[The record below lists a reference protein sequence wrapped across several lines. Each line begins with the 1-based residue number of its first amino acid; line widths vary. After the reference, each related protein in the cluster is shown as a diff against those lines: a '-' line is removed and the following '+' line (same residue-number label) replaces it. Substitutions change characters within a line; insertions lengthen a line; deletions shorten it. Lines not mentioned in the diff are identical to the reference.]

1 MEGPV
6 SPYSSR
12 ADGRNDG
19 RVCRQ
24 FGAIFLRFDGN
35 VPTQYLNQL
44 STAIPL
50 FVAVRLASLWVFR
63 AYSSLWRYATLRE
76 ALSAMAGI
84 GVGSV
89 VLFTVAMTTSVM
101 RLPRSVFAIEA
112 LLFSLFAAAP
122 RFLVRWRR
130 ARLHK
135 TTQRRAKPVL
145 IVGAGDAG
153 SMLVREFDRQPH
165 LGAHVVGFVDDDV
178 TKIGRELNGV
188 RVLGPREKNS

>member
-1 MEGPV
+1 MWKARFRHTVLALMDATMAASAV
-6 SPYSSR
+6 SL
-12 ADGRNDG
+12 AL
-19 RVCRQ
+19 
-24 FGAIFLRFDGN
+24 FLRFDGN

-130 ARLHK
+130 GRGC
-135 TTQRRAKPVL
+135 TRRH
-145 IVGAGDAG
+145 
-153 SMLVREFDRQPH
+153 S
-165 LGAHVVGFVDDDV
+165 
-178 TKIGRELNGV
+178 GV
-188 RVLGPREKNS
+188 RSRCLSSGQATPAPCSCVSLTASRTWACTSSGSSTTM